1 MSVPRLS
8 FATFFHCA
16 IKPNSRLKQ
25 YDIVNILLLGKPYDE
40 ITISPIEQS
49 AASNYANGKKSIA
62 QNILDDVFSCE
73 LDEILLRLKRLEF
86 QDIQFVVD
94 ALVNLINADTYL
106 SDTEKEHLT
115 QQASIPEHEYAFVA
129 SVLLSALK
137 CPKEDVC
144 FVGKDT
150 KLQLQACRTSRLGP
164 EGKVTQVP
172 YVPLELSSQE
182 DIDKLFNPS
191 RSVSIQRTQV
201 SYPFDLNAIVA
212 HFNML
217 NKPKQGNMNIDAS
230 NVLHVFSEGTRRFEY
245 HLTTFSGNVEN
256 VANTISV
263 SQFFVNCQEAL
274 LYVECAPDV
283 PLALIEIL
291 SQTAA
296 NQPDPNTTLHFGVKL
311 NESLPSS
318 ACKVSVLTCTPK
330 KQ

>member
-25 YDIVNILLLGKPYDE
+25 YDIVNILLLGKPCAE
-40 ITISPIEQS
+40 LTVPPIDQP
-49 AASNYANGKKSIA
+49 AASNYVNGKKPIA

-73 LDEILLRLKRLEF
+73 QDEIVLRLTRLKF

-137 CPKEDVC
+137 CPKEALCYVD
-144 FVGKDT
+144 KDT
-150 KLQLQACRTSRLGP
+150 KLQLQACRTSRPGP
-164 EGKVTQVP
+164 EAKLEQAP
-172 YVPLELSSQE
+172 YVPLELGSQE
-182 DIDKLFNPS
+182 DIDKLFDSS
-191 RSVSIQRTQV
+191 RSVIIQRTQV
-201 SYPFDLNAIVA
+201 SYPFDLNAIVT
-212 HFNML
+212 HLNLL
-217 NKPKQGNMNIDAS
+217 NKPKQGSMNIDTS

-245 HLTTFSGNVEN
+245 HLTTFSGSAEN
-256 VANTISV
+256 VANTISA
-263 SQFFVNCQEAL
+263 SRFFVNCQEAL

-283 PLALIEIL
+283 PLALIEIV

-296 NQPDPNTTLHFGVKL
+296 NQPDPNTILHFGVEL
-311 NESLPSS
+311 NESLPGS